1 MEIDKKSIIRARE
14 VMQKAIVT
22 IDGMATAKEAAAK
35 MKKKKPF
42 VCLSTKDIRM
52 MHGGL

>member
-35 MKKKKPF
+35 MKKKKNL
-42 VCLSTKDIRM
+42 LSACQQKTS
-52 MHGGL
+52 G